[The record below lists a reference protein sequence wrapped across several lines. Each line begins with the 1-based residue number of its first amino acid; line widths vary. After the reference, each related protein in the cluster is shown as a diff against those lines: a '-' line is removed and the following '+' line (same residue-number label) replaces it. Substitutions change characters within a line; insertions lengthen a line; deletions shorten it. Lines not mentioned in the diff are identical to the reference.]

1 MKTFAVSSRILLFAV
16 FCCAMPS
23 GALGQNVASVVVRGT
38 VTDPTGALI
47 ERARVTL
54 TSSREKYDRT
64 VITDDEGRYRFSDVP
79 CAPFRLHVEAPGF
92 APANFK
98 GDTGKAASVFY
109 VIQFKGATTD
119 IQQITVTDSVP
130 GTAASSSA
138 HVEFDEDQMEMR
150 PLQSPNRDLA
160 AVVESVPGV
169 VPEENGRMH
178 VRGAEAQPQYV
189 IDGVPF
195 AESLS
200 NTFATAPDTENLRST
215 EVITGNLPAEFG
227 ERTAGVINL
236 TTRSGLEM
244 PWSSSLSLSGGSFD
258 SEAVDAELGGH
269 VKNVGVFVTADTSRT
284 SRFLDPPEI
293 QNFHNKGG
301 LAHLFTRFDWS
312 PSQHDAVHL
321 TLAMGGSDFGV
332 PNLAEQQDEGQ
343 SLHQKLR
350 DDYQALTWTHTFN
363 PGTIGDVS
371 LFRRSST
378 ARLLDPRIT
387 GTPFFLTQSRRQR
400 SEGLH
405 ANLSREWRRHSI
417 KGGVEARRVPLN
429 EAFTLAVTDPEEIKD
444 EDPTAKVLAYTM
456 TNPFLF
462 HEQRTGTLSSAF
474 LQDRLKVGEHLTL
487 DLGLRLD
494 HPDLIVHGTEVSP
507 RVGIAYHI
515 ARTKTTLHASHNRLI
530 GVPALE
536 NLLLASSPQA
546 RLLESAR
553 EAGDGETSNRSMRL
567 ERQSQYQ
574 FGFRQQLG
582 RRFEIGVLHYVKNI
596 SNTLDD
602 EQLFQTA
609 IVFPVA
615 LAAADIRGTEV
626 RAEIKPWSGWSGYFS
641 YANARATVTA
651 PIVGGL
657 LLTRE
662 DEFNDPGVQFPADS
676 DERNEAQFG
685 VTYSHKSGLWG
696 SFDARYDSGIP
707 ANLEDVDFSLLDPRI
722 QQQLDPIR
730 SRIRPRTLLN
740 FAVGAE
746 LFRESSHSISLQLG
760 VNNLADRFYLY
771 NFHSIFSGT
780 HIGRP
785 REVIARM
792 TFHWG
797 KR

>member
-1 MKTFAVSSRILLFAV
+1 MKIVPCSRRFLVGL
-16 FCCAMPS
+16 FCCAMLTY
-23 GALGQNVASVVVRGT
+23 AMGQNASLVTVRGA
-38 VTDPTGALI
+38 VTDPTGAVI
-47 ERARVTL
+47 PRASVTL
-54 TSSREKYDRT
+54 ASTKREYSRA
-64 VITDDEGRYRFSDVP
+64 VVTDEEGRYTFTDVP
-79 CAPFRLHVEAPGF
+79 RAPFRLHVEAAGF
-92 APANFK
+92 ADADFK
-98 GDTGKAASVFY
+98 SDPGKAASVFY
-109 VIQFKGATTD
+109 VIQFKGATAD

-130 GTAASSSA
+130 ARALSSA
-138 HVEFDEDQMEMR
+138 LVDLDEDELEKR
-150 PLQSPNRDLA
+150 PLESPNRDIA

-178 VRGAEAQPQYV
+178 MRGAEAQPQYV
-189 IDGVPF
+189 VDGVPF
-195 AESLS
+195 AENLS

-258 SEAVDAELGGH
+258 SEAVDAEFGGH
-269 VKNVGVFVTADTSRT
+269 LKNVGVFVTADASRT
-284 SRFLDPPEI
+284 SRFLDPPKI
-293 QNFHNKGG
+293 QNFHNNGG
-301 LAHLFTRFDWS
+301 LAHLFARFDWS
-312 PSQHDAVHL
+312 PSQRDALHL
-321 TLAMGGSDFGV
+321 SLSMGGSDFGV

-343 SLHQKLR
+343 KLREELR
-350 DDYQALTWTHTFN
+350 DDYAALSWSHTFN
-363 PGTIGDVS
+363 AGMIAEVS
-371 LFRRSST
+371 LFRRSSA
-378 ARLLDPRIT
+378 ARLFDPFVT
-387 GTPFFLTQSRRQR
+387 GTPFFLTQNRRQR
-400 SEGLH
+400 SEGFR
-405 ANLSREWRRHSI
+405 ANLSREWKRHSLKTGI
-417 KGGVEARRVPLN
+417 ELRHVPLN
-429 EAFTLAVTDPEEIKD
+429 EGFTLAVTDPEEIAAENPD
-444 EDPTAKVLAYTM
+444 AKVLAYTVD
-456 TNPFLF
+456 NPFVF
-462 HEQRTGTLSSAF
+462 RAQRTGLLSSAF
-474 LQDRLKVGEHLTL
+474 VQDRVKVSQNFTL

-494 HPDLIVHGTEVSP
+494 HPDLVVHGTELSP
-507 RVGIAYHI
+507 RIGIAYHI
-515 ARTKTTLHASHNRLI
+515 ARTNTTLHASYDRLI

-546 RLLESAR
+546 KLLENEPQS
-553 EAGDGETSNRSMRL
+553 GDGETSNRTLRL
-567 ERQSQYQ
+567 EKQNQYQ

-582 RRFEIGVLHYVKNI
+582 RSIELGVLRYIKNI

-626 RAEIKPWSGWSGYFS
+626 RAEIKPWSGWSGYLS

-657 LLTRE
+657 LLRQE
-662 DEFNDPGVQFPADS
+662 GEFSDPGAQFPADS
-676 DERNEAQFG
+676 DECNEAQFG
-685 VTYSHKSGLWG
+685 VTYSHKSGFWG
-696 SFDARYDSGIP
+696 SFDTRYDSGIP
-707 ANLEDVDFSLLDPRI
+707 ANLEDVDFSSLDPRI
-722 QQQLDPIR
+722 QKQLDPIR
-730 SRIRPRTLLN
+730 SRIRPRALLN

-760 VNNLADRFYLY
+760 VNNLADRFYVY